1 MSHSVHAQEFLDG
14 IHPEN
19 EITTYGVISTILPD
33 LARLL
38 FKMITTNCMLF
49 LDNFFARHSATLV
62 IINILIFFFYQYD
75 GLK

>member
-62 IINILIFFFYQYD
+62 IINILIFFYQYD